1 MALHDRIKSLAE
13 AVGADMKSVQ
23 TSVANLT
30 GQVEALSNIQ
40 GGGVGAGGTQQVFI
54 QSTQPADT
62 GQPYIWIQ
70 TSLSN
75 GGWRVWYNE
84 TGTT

>member
-30 GQVEALSNIQ
+30 GQVEALSEQ
-40 GGGVGAGGTQQVFI
+40 GPENGYQNVYVSPTAPPNPSLNQ
-54 QSTQPADT
+54 
-62 GQPYIWIQ
+62 IWIDTPQ
-70 TSLSN
+70 
-75 GGWRVWYNE
+75 
-84 TGTT
+84 

>member
-1 MALHDRIKSLAE
+1 MAI
-13 AVGADMKSVQ
+13 
-23 TSVANLT
+23 
-30 GQVEALSNIQ
+30 EALSNIQ
-40 GGGVGAGGTQQVFI
+40 KSGVGAFQSPGGGGTPQVFI

-70 TSLSN
+70 TGLPN
-75 GGWRVWYNE
+75 GGWAVYYNE

>member
-30 GQVEALSNIQ
+30 GQVEALSEQ
-40 GGGVGAGGTQQVFI
+40 GPVNGYQKVYVSPTAPTNPFLNQ
-54 QSTQPADT
+54 
-62 GQPYIWIQ
+62 IWID
-70 TSLSN
+70 TSQ
-75 GGWRVWYNE
+75 
-84 TGTT
+84 